1 MSRKGEAVD
10 MSTDHKPED
19 DVELARIEKAGGAV
33 VDGRVQVR
41 HVKPFACLWNMQQ
54 NDKPSKELP
63 PPLKWQ
69 PGSVCHK
76 GQDHFSVSVAVT

>member
-1 MSRKGEAVD
+1 MFLVLFFLVLEFFSWLEERCVVSRKGVAVD

-41 HVKPFACLWNMQQ
+41 HL
-54 NDKPSKELP
+54 LP
-63 PPLKWQ
+63 L
-69 PGSVCHK
+69 SLIHI
-76 GQDHFSVSVAVT
+76 

>member
-1 MSRKGEAVD
+1 MFVFWRGINLRSPHNHPPTQFDSIQFARLRCVVSRKGEAVD

-41 HVKPFACLWNMQQ
+41 AGPAS
-54 NDKPSKELP
+54 P
-63 PPLKWQ
+63 
-69 PGSVCHK
+69 
-76 GQDHFSVSVAVT
+76 